1 MMKRK
6 TPMQGKTLSAC
17 LFGSA
22 IFLGIATLAV
32 PTYAADTDVSKCST
46 ATHWQDAYNKGD
58 AAAVAAM
65 YSSDA
70 IEVTPG
76 GITVGPAA
84 VKERVETS
92 INKAGMKTAVITT
105 TKCNVDATLKW
116 SAGEWKSTT
125 PQGPVGGYW
134 TAIEA
139 KDGDT
144 WKIHNLTFNLTP
156 PPAK

>member
-1 MMKRK
+1 
-6 TPMQGKTLSAC
+6 MQETTLSTL

-22 IFLGIATLAV
+22 MLLGIATIAM

-65 YSSDA
+65 YSPDA
-70 IEVTPG
+70 IEVSPA

-84 VKERVETS
+84 VKERVESS

-105 TKCNVDATLKW
+105 TKCNVDGTSKW

-125 PQGPVGGYW
+125 PQGPVAGYW

-144 WKIHNLTFNLTP
+144 WKIHNLTYNTTP
-156 PPAK
+156 PPPK